1 MRGSFR
7 LEPVATWINQPI
19 LVRLVSSDLREFI
32 RSWSCFTPGVWSFA
46 RSEVVLRKNGWNRA
60 SGQTYAIRLLE
71 WGLFIKG
78 RGCLKRH
85 LLYSKFCVRIYSG
98 DGSGQF
104 IRRKFSTQRVV
115 FKLREGLG
123 LPANKR
129 CLFQTRLYFQIKFSF
144 QRDINRHKKRSQS
157 CSWRSRSPISTHV
170 WRSKCSRL
178 REAYTPTA
186 N

>member
-85 LLYSKFCVRIYSG
+85 LLYSKFCVRIDSG

-129 CLFQTRLYFQIKFSF
+129 CLFKTALFSKKILIPKRYQQKQKEISILQLAKQKSHKHPRL
-144 QRDINRHKKRSQS
+144 KKQML
-157 CSWRSRSPISTHV
+157 SP
-170 WRSKCSRL
+170 
-178 REAYTPTA
+178 
-186 N
+186 